1 MARQRVDCVIVL
13 GEPMFFA
20 ERRRI
25 SALAIE
31 ARLPTMFVGREH
43 VEAGDLMSYGS
54 NLREFS
60 ARCRLRGQNL
70 ERSQARRSASG
81 TTDQIRTRNQPQ
93 DRKGDRP
100 DDPGSIPAARR

>member
-13 GEPMFFA
+13 GEPMFSA

-31 ARLPTMFVGREH
+31 ARPPTMFVGREH

-54 NLREFS
+54 NLRANFRH
-60 ARCRLRGQNL
+60 AADYVDKIL
-70 ERSQARRSASG
+70 
-81 TTDQIRTRNQPQ
+81 
-93 DRKGDRP
+93 KGAK
-100 DDPGSIPAARR
+100 PADLPVELPAK

>member
-25 SALAIE
+25 SGAGDRSAT
-31 ARLPTMFVGREH
+31 ADHVVGPEH

-54 NLREFS
+54 NLRAIF
-60 ARCRLRGQNL
+60 
-70 ERSQARRSASG
+70 G
-81 TTDQIRTRNQPQ
+81 TLPTT
-93 DRKGDRP
+93 
-100 DDPGSIPAARR
+100 